1 MPFIL
6 PYVFEGGVILSTV
19 NEYII
24 SKVLNNNVI
33 LAVDYKTKQEL
44 ILIGKGIGFGKK
56 EGKRVNIQSKDIEK
70 SFIAYDEKTKKEY
83 FQLISQLDGNVMGV
97 SEEIIAMAEKQL
109 GPLNPHIHIAL
120 TDHIG
125 FAIDRLKMG
134 LDMNNPFLYEIRALY
149 PEEYQV
155 GLLAAEVIKDRL
167 NVAITESEVGFIAL
181 HFHSARQNKNI
192 TETVRDTGLLKEI
205 VDMIQRELSVSI
217 DNKDLMYTRLINHLR
232 VTLNRLE
239 EKKYIENPLLS
250 NIKEQFK
257 EAYSLSQKIGEYIKE
272 KKHINVTEDELGYL
286 AIHIERIKETSKT
299 IPKRVTE

>member
-1 MPFIL
+1 MF
-6 PYVFEGGVILSTV
+6 TV
-19 NEYII
+19 NEYIV